1 MRFRVRWTPRF
12 RIIWEWSSFR
22 YFTFA
27 VIAITILMFYDIDR
41 STHQRNIE
49 PLETA
54 NSTPLI
60 TDNVDAELV
69 DRSGVRAV
77 S

>member
-1 MRFRVRWTPRF
+1 
-12 RIIWEWSSFR
+12 
-22 YFTFA
+22 
-27 VIAITILMFYDIDR
+27 MFYDIDR

-49 PLETA
+49 LLETA
-54 NSTPLI
+54 KSTPLI
-60 TDNVDAELV
+60 TDNVNAELA